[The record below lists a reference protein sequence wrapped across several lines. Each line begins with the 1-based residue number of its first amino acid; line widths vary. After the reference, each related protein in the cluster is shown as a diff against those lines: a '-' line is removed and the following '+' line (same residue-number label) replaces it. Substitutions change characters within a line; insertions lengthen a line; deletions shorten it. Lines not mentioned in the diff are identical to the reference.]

1 MFKQLMITVL
11 AFLGIQAFA
20 KDKDGKF
27 QLTEEQKQN
36 LVTHFGDAFTEKFIQ
51 GLAKESVGEAQDQTL
66 MDGMVADLQAQLQ
79 ASLAEKATLASN
91 LTVEKTEKDKL
102 NEIITE
108 QKRTIDTMSK
118 KPEPEPDAKQV
129 DMKDNKAP
137 WVPSGK
143 DTHLFGQ
150 DLPFMA
156 IEGRPYN
163 QRAYASMAAR
173 HGILIPSREASSLD
187 YTSLKSDLGDYYRI
201 RKQDRIQSF
210 LQELPSL
217 TKIFNLESGYQDQ
230 AVLVNLFLTD
240 EFSQADSTSLGSAF
254 DNLVKGGF
262 KFEPETLTMYDVM
275 FAHKFTALKE
285 IEKSWIGYLNRE
297 GSSTMKWSFIEYIL
311 VETAKK
317 LKNEQEIRR
326 IRGVRKNPTVNVPGT
341 SLQAA
346 NGFLKFIK
354 NQIAAFKVK
363 PFELGEWNSGNIAN
377 YVRTA
382 TQMVPEVLRDSGR
395 VVLYMS
401 TDALSDYHKNLET
414 LFGLNQ
420 DYTANLMHVKEYP
433 SVKIVPV
440 PGMAP
445 SKRMIW
451 TIEGNIALFEDKPG
465 EMLNFNIEQQDW
477 TLKVWSNWR
486 ESTWAYLTG
495 RKYASAAEMPT
506 DYSTQL
512 IFCNDVDEPSSYF
525 INMEANDATP
535 SVLNHTSLV
544 SVANTSATAIT
555 NIDDCAVGQEVK
567 IKCGNATNAITI
579 AKAGNFSIISA
590 AWNPEVG
597 DVITLKKRSDGKF
610 IELKRETVTSD
621 AIAFTADDTTPDVA
635 AGDKFITV
643 ANSVAT
649 AITNLDN
656 AIAGRVYTIYGGSDT
671 NSATI
676 ANSGNFVLTEAMTL
690 AAGTYIKLQKSEVDS
705 KFYEIE
711 KG

>member
-1 MFKQLMITVL
+1 MN
-11 AFLGIQAFA
+11 
-20 KDKDGKF
+20 D
-27 QLTEEQKQN
+27 
-36 LVTHFGDAFTEKFIQ
+36 
-51 GLAKESVGEAQDQTL
+51 
-66 MDGMVADLQAQLQ
+66 
-79 ASLAEKATLASN
+79 
-91 LTVEKTEKDKL
+91 
-102 NEIITE
+102 
-108 QKRTIDTMSK
+108 
-118 KPEPEPDAKQV
+118 P
-129 DMKDNKAP
+129 KAP

-150 DLPFMA
+150 NLPFMA
-156 IEGRPYN
+156 LESRPYN

-173 HGILIPSREASSLD
+173 HGLLIPVHEASSLD
-187 YTSLKSDLGDYYRI
+187 YTSLKSDLGEYYRV

-230 AVLVNLFLTD
+230 AVLVNMFLTD
-240 EFSQADSTSLGSAF
+240 EFSQADSTALGSLF
-254 DNLVKGGF
+254 DNMVKGGY
-262 KFEPETLTMYDVM
+262 KFEPEVLTMYDVM

-317 LKNEQEIRR
+317 LKNEQELRR

-341 SLQAA
+341 SMQAA
-346 NGFLKFIK
+346 NGLLKFMK

-363 PFELGEWNSGNIAN
+363 PFELGEWTSGTIAN
-377 YVRTA
+377 YIRNA

-414 LFGLNQ
+414 LYGLNQ

-433 SVKIVPV
+433 SVKIIPV

-451 TIEGNIALFEDKPG
+451 TLEGNISLFEDKPG

-477 TLKVWSNWR
+477 TLKVWANWR
-486 ESTWAYLTG
+486 ESVWAYLVG
-495 RKYASAAEMPT
+495 RKYTTAAEMPS

-512 IFCNDVDEPSSYF
+512 IFCNDVDEPASYF
-525 INMEANDATP
+525 INMDANDVTP

-544 SVANTSATAIT
+544 SVANSQATAIT
-555 NIDDCAVGQEVK
+555 GIDDCAVGQEVRL
-567 IKCGNATNAITI
+567 KCGNATNAITI
-579 AKAGNFSIISA
+579 AKAGVFSIISA

-621 AIAFTADDTTPDVA
+621 AIAIADGDATPDVSD
-635 AGDKFITV
+635 GDKFITV
-643 ANSVAT
+643 ANTNAT

-656 AIAGRVYTIYGGSDT
+656 ATVGVVYTLYGGSDT
-671 NSATI
+671 NSSTI
-676 ANSGNFVLTEAMTL
+676 ANAGNFVLTEAMTL
-690 AAGTYIKLQKSEVDS
+690 GAGTYIKLQKSEVDS

>member
-1 MFKQLMITVL
+1 MTTVL

-20 KDKDGKF
+20 KDQDGKMH
-27 QLTEEQKQN
+27 LTEEQREN
-36 LVTHFGDAFTEKFIQ
+36 LVKYFGDAFTGKFIQ
-51 GLAKESVGEAQDQTL
+51 SLEKESRGEAQDQAL

-79 ASLAEKATLASN
+79 ASLDARTKLEKDLNAEKS
-91 LTVEKTEKDKL
+91 EKEKL
-102 NEIITE
+102 NGVITE
-108 QKRTIDTMSK
+108 QQKTIDTLSN
-118 KPEPEPDAKQV
+118 KPEKDPDPKKV
-129 DMKDNKAP
+129 DMKDKDTS
-137 WVPSGK
+137 WIPSGK

-150 DLPFMA
+150 DLPYMA
-156 IEGRPYN
+156 LEGRPYN
-163 QRAYASMAAR
+163 QRAYAALSAR
-173 HGILIPSREASSLD
+173 HGILMPTREASSLD
-187 YTSLKSDLGDYYRI
+187 YTSLKNDLGDYYRI

-217 TKIFNLESGYQDQ
+217 TRIFNLESGYQDQ

-240 EFSQADSTSLGSAF
+240 EFSQADSTALGSTF
-254 DNLVKGGF
+254 DNMVKGGY
-262 KFEPETLTMYDVM
+262 KFEPEVLTMYDVM

-317 LKNEQEIRR
+317 LKNEQEVRR

-341 SLQAA
+341 AYQAA
-346 NGFLKFIK
+346 NGLLKFIK
-354 NQIAAFKVK
+354 NQIALFKVK

-377 YVRTA
+377 YIRTA

-395 VVLYMS
+395 IVLYMS

-414 LFGLNQ
+414 LYGQNR
-420 DYTANLMHVKEYP
+420 DYTAEIQYVKEYP
-433 SVKIVPV
+433 SVKIVPI

-465 EMLNFNIEQQDW
+465 EMLNFSLEQQDW

-486 ESTWAYLTG
+486 ESIWAYLTG
-495 RKYASAAEMPT
+495 RKYDNAEEMPS

-512 IFCNDVDEPSSYF
+512 IFCNDVDEPADYF
-525 INMEANDATP
+525 INMEVNDTTP

-544 SVANTSATAIT
+544 SVANTQATAIT
-555 NIDDCAVGQEVK
+555 GIDDCAVGQEVRL
-567 IKCGNATNAITI
+567 KCGNSTNAITI
-579 AKAGNFSIISA
+579 AQAGNFSLISE
-590 AWNPEVG
+590 AWTPEVG
-597 DVITLKKRSDGKF
+597 DVIYLKKRSDGKF
-610 IELKRETVTSD
+610 IELKRESVTSD
-621 AIAFTADDTTPDVA
+621 AIAIAADDTTPDVS

-643 ANSVAT
+643 ANSQAT

-671 NSATI
+671 NSSTI
-676 ANSGNFVLTEAMTL
+676 ANAGNFVLTAAMTL
-690 AAGTYIKLQKSEVDS
+690 AEGTYIKLQKSESDS

-711 KG
+711 RG